1 MLGERC
7 NVSDQKSHLAKP
19 RKSGQISPI
28 WRPGERCK
36 GTSTSGGQPNIW
48 WPTYGRVGGGGG
60 GRVKDVR
67 E

>member
-36 GTSTSGGQPNIW
+36 GTS
-48 WPTYGRVGGGGG
+48 R
-60 GRVKDVR
+60 VR
-67 E
+67 EIELVASRVRAIELVASPGAYQ

>member
-36 GTSTSGGQPNIW
+36 GTSTSGGQPSGGQPMGGW
-48 WPTYGRVGGGGG
+48 VGEEAAG
-60 GRVKDVR
+60 
-67 E
+67 